1 MNQTNTREI
10 ENEKPQAK
18 SNLPV
23 SLNLAE
29 IEEFGREVE
38 EIRNEVMDSR
48 GERDA
53 RYIRRV
59 IKVQRSMALGG
70 RIVIFASLGFLPEWG
85 HVAAA
90 WMYFW
95 PVMIAGVL
103 MLATAKVLENM
114 EIGHNVSH
122 AQWDWMRDPNIQ
134 SGSWE
139 WDHVCPSDQWKHSH
153 NVRHH
158 TWTNVF
164 GKDADVGG
172 YGLLRMFPEQK
183 WKRFNL
189 GNPVYAVL
197 LALFFEWGI
206 AIQELELGLV
216 FMGKRKLKKI
226 KHLLKRTGIKMLRQ
240 VLKDYVLF
248 PALAGP
254 FFLYVM
260 AANGVACMLRNVWTY
275 VIIFCGHFPKDVY
288 VFTRKQVENETRAHW
303 YVRQLLGSCNI
314 GGGKLFHILSGNLSH
329 QIEHHMFPDMP
340 SNRYPEIAP
349 RVKALCARYKLPYNT
364 GSFSRQFGT
373 VILRILRMTFPGGG
387 APGLKIQEA

>member
-1 MNQTNTREI
+1 MSRATSTQKDRAT
-10 ENEKPQAK
+10 A
-18 SNLPV
+18 LPIK
-23 SLNLAE
+23 LNDAE

-38 EIRNEVMDSR
+38 LIRKDVMDSR
-48 GERDA
+48 GDRDA
-53 RYIRRV
+53 RYIYRL
-59 IKVQRSMALGG
+59 IKVQRSFALIG
-70 RIVIFASLGFLPEWG
+70 RLIIFASLGFLPEWG
-85 HVAAA
+85 HKFAQ
-90 WMYFW
+90 WIYFG
-95 PVMIAGVL
+95 PVMSLGVL
-103 MLATAKVLENM
+103 LLASAKILENM

-172 YGLLRMFPEQK
+172 YGLLRMFPEQRWSK
-183 WKRFNL
+183 FNL
-189 GNPVYAVL
+189 GNPIYAFL
-197 LALFFEWGI
+197 LAVFFEWGI

-216 FMGKRKLKKI
+216 LTGKRKLSRMKPM
-226 KHLLKRTGIKMLRQ
+226 LKRTGAKMLRQ

-260 AANGVACMLRNVWTY
+260 AANATACIMRNLWTY
-275 VIIFCGHFPKDVY
+275 MIIFCGHFSKDVH
-288 VFTRKQVENETRAHW
+288 VFTIRQVQNETRGHW
-303 YVRQLLGSCNI
+303 YVRQILGSCNI
-314 GGGKLFHILSGNLSH
+314 GGGKLFHIMSGNLSH

-349 RVKALCARYKLPYNT
+349 RVRALCDRYRLPYNT
-364 GSFSRQFGT
+364 RSLTLQFGSA
-373 VILRILRMTFPGGG
+373 VGRIFRMTFPGYTR
-387 APGLKIQEA
+387 APAASVP